1 MAADA
6 DALTAL
12 SGTLRALA
20 EEAADLR
27 TGRAAGYLP
36 IMGGV
41 MPSVLEASSISA
53 DLIDGTLVPAL
64 AERLGETGEVMGRI
78 ADEYRDA
85 DDAAAA
91 GLAAAYTS
99 ATGDWSAE

>member
-1 MAADA
+1 MVGR
-6 DALTAL
+6 DALDVDL
-12 SGTLRALA
+12 LA
-20 EEAADLR
+20 
-27 TGRAAGYLP
+27 P
-36 IMGGV
+36 Q
-41 MPSVLEASSISA
+41 
-53 DLIDGTLVPAL
+53 VPAL

-85 DDAAAA
+85 DDAAAT